1 MPSFQP
7 TDPHEAVVAARS
19 LEMHVKGQRVSAT
32 PNFPKRG
39 NITSM
44 NCIGTCSHAK
54 SWKSYATKGEERKQS
69 ASLWISAGSPA
80 GAFLELPGVISAASI
95 YSSHRER
102 SPSLQLQ
109 RYVAQRPVAF
119 DQQDHWISGF
129 QGHQGRA
136 QILQRAD
143 LGCVQRVNHVAGL

>member
-1 MPSFQP
+1 MSCSQP

-19 LEMHVKGQRVSAT
+19 LEKHVKGQRASVT
-32 PNFPKRG
+32 PNSPKGG
-39 NITSM
+39 NITRM
-44 NCIGTCSHAK
+44 NCIGTYSHAK
-54 SWKSYATKGEERKQS
+54 GWKSYATTGKERKQS

-80 GAFLELPGVISAASI
+80 GACLNLPDVISVASI

-109 RYVAQRPVAF
+109 RYVAQSAVAF
-119 DQQDHWISGF
+119 DQQDHRISGL
-129 QGHQGRA
+129 QGRQGRA